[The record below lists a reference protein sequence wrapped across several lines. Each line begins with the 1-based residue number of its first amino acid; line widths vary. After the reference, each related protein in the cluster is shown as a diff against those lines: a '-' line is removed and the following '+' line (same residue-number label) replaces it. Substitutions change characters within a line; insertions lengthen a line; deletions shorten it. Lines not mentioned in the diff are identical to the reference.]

1 MSKRLLLEG
10 TDLEALIVRVHGEI
24 GPTAKVVKA
33 ERVRTGG
40 VAGFFAKERFELT
53 VEVPDEVAYVPGP
66 LVTPGSR
73 GPAGSAGGGSAGG
86 GSVGTVPGSAARWS
100 GGDDAARRAEVDAG
114 TAEVQPVGIDAL
126 LAAADAADRHGAPR
140 GESAD
145 DEIAPVST
153 EQDTFASILD
163 SVRQLASETRQA
175 DEAAAAAAASAS
187 AGPATGLGAA
197 AAASGGTAA
206 AGAAAFGAAATG
218 GPVSAAPTPPVAPPL
233 GQTSARRSNPWA
245 RKTAPSG
252 PTPVVLDK
260 EVRPAEFVVVRT
272 TGASIPELLQVGVPR
287 RLLSE
292 LPAGQGTY
300 PLSQVLSRVPRAPAV
315 VREPASVVVVA
326 GQGEQ
331 VVEAARLIARRIG
344 VPDSGIALAGR
355 LDPQTGYGPWVITG
369 MSARRLRAATVESEA
384 PLVVA
389 LGVGADASDWTIA
402 SSLVASFDPD
412 QVWAVVEAD
421 RSLADARRWMTA
433 VGQHRPFDALAA
445 RNVSSTSQPAAIL
458 ELGVPVGLLD
468 GFAASA
474 LVWAALLDEH
484 LDDPTWD

>member
-73 GPAGSAGGGSAGG
+73 GPVGSTGG

-126 LAAADAADRHGAPR
+126 LAAADAADRHGGAR
-140 GESAD
+140 GDSPD
-145 DEIAPVST
+145 DEVAPVST

-175 DEAAAAAAASAS
+175 DEAAAAAVSSAP
-187 AGPATGLGAA
+187 AGPAAGLGAA

-218 GPVSAAPTPPVAPPL
+218 GPVPAGPATPL

-245 RKTAPSG
+245 RKTTPSA

-484 LDDPTWD
+484 LDDPAWD

>member
-73 GPAGSAGGGSAGG
+73 GPVGTPGA
-86 GSVGTVPGSAARWS
+86 GSVGTVPGSAARWG

-140 GESAD
+140 AD
-145 DEIAPVST
+145 GAEGTADGVAPVST

-175 DEAAAAAAASAS
+175 DEAAAAAAASTAQRA
-187 AGPATGLGAA
+187 AGAGAGGGLGAA
-197 AAASGGTAA
+197 AAASGSTAA
-206 AGAAAFGAAATG
+206 AGAAAFGT
-218 GPVSAAPTPPVAPPL
+218 AAPASPAGPLAPGPL

-245 RKTAPSG
+245 RKSAPSG
-252 PTPVVLDK
+252 PTPVVLEK

-484 LDDPTWD
+484 LDDPAWD

>member
-10 TDLEALIVRVHGEI
+10 PDLEALIVRVHGEI
-24 GPTAKVVKA
+24 GPKAKVVKA

-53 VEVPDEVAYVPGP
+53 VEVPDELAYVPAP

-73 GPAGSAGGGSAGG
+73 GAVGGAGGIGG
-86 GSVGTVPGSAARWS
+86 LGTVPGATGDASAPSA
-100 GGDDAARRAEVDAG
+100 DDTGITD
-114 TAEVQPVGIDAL
+114 VQPVGIDAL

-140 GESAD
+140 TAD
-145 DEIAPVST
+145 PDAEPLAPVST

-175 DEAAAAAAASAS
+175 DEAAAAAQTGQGQQAAQP
-187 AGPATGLGAA
+187 GPVTQSAA
-197 AAASGGTAA
+197 AT
-206 AGAAAFGAAATG
+206 AAAFG
-218 GPVSAAPTPPVAPPL
+218 VAPGTAAPL

-245 RKTAPSG
+245 RKTVPSG

-287 RLLSE
+287 RLLAE

-331 VVEAARLIARRIG
+331 VVEAARLVARRIG

-445 RNVSSTSQPAAIL
+445 RNVSATTQPAAVL

-468 GFAASA
+468 GFPATA

-484 LDDPTWD
+484 LDDPAWD

>member
-73 GPAGSAGGGSAGG
+73 GPVGSAGG

-175 DEAAAAAAASAS
+175 DEAAAAAASAS

-218 GPVSAAPTPPVAPPL
+218 GPVPAGPTPPL

-245 RKTAPSG
+245 RKTTPSA

-484 LDDPTWD
+484 LDDPAWD

>member
-10 TDLEALIVRVHGEI
+10 TDLEALIVRVHAEI

-73 GPAGSAGGGSAGG
+73 GPVGAPGAGATGG
-86 GSVGTVPGSAARWS
+86 GSVGTVPGSAARWG

-140 GESAD
+140 AD
-145 DEIAPVST
+145 DPEDEVAPVST

-175 DEAAAAAAASAS
+175 DEAAAAATAAER
-187 AGPATGLGAA
+187 GTGAGAA
-197 AAASGGTAA
+197 AAAAGTTAA
-206 AGAAAFGAAATG
+206 AGAAAFGAAAPTS
-218 GPVSAAPTPPVAPPL
+218 PASPLAAAPL

-245 RKTAPSG
+245 RKPAPAG

-300 PLSQVLSRVPRAPAV
+300 PLSQVLARVPRAPAV

-331 VVEAARLIARRIG
+331 VVAAARLIARRIG

-355 LDPQTGYGPWVITG
+355 LDPQSGYGPWVITG

-402 SSLVASFDPD
+402 ASLVGSFDPD

-433 VGQHRPFDALAA
+433 VGQHRDFDAIAA

-484 LDDPTWD
+484 LDDVAWD

>member
-24 GPTAKVVKA
+24 GPKAKVVKA

-53 VEVPDEVAYVPGP
+53 VEVPDELAYVPA

-73 GPAGSAGGGSAGG
+73 GPVGGLGG
-86 GSVGTVPGSAARWS
+86 LGTVPGATGDASAPS
-100 GGDDAARRAEVDAG
+100 GDDAALRAAVDAG
-114 TAEVQPVGIDAL
+114 TADVQPVGIDAL

-140 GESAD
+140 AAEPD
-145 DEIAPVST
+145 DEPLAPVST

-175 DEAAAAAAASAS
+175 DEAAAAAQTAQA
-187 AGPATGLGAA
+187 GLGAQA
-197 AAASGGTAA
+197 AQPGPAVQTAA
-206 AGAAAFGAAATG
+206 ATAAAFGVAPGAAA
-218 GPVSAAPTPPVAPPL
+218 PL

-287 RLLSE
+287 RLLAE

-331 VVEAARLIARRIG
+331 VVEAARLVARRVG

-389 LGVGADASDWTIA
+389 LGVGADASDWAIA

-445 RNVSSTSQPAAIL
+445 RNVSATSQPAAVL

-468 GFAASA
+468 GFPATA

-484 LDDPTWD
+484 LDDPAWD

>member
-73 GPAGSAGGGSAGG
+73 GNLGSTGPAAPSVAAGLGAS
-86 GSVGTVPGSAARWS
+86 
-100 GGDDAARRAEVDAG
+100 GDDAARRAAVDEG
-114 TAEVQPVGIDAL
+114 TADVQPVGIDAL
-126 LAAADAADRHGAPR
+126 LAAADAADRHGSTRETAP
-140 GESAD
+140 GD
-145 DEIAPVST
+145 DSVAPVST
-153 EQDTFASILD
+153 EQDSFASILD

-175 DEAAAAAAASAS
+175 DEAAAAAAAAAPPAQPGL
-187 AGPATGLGAA
+187 AGSFLGTVPAA
-197 AAASGGTAA
+197 AA
-206 AGAAAFGAAATG
+206 
-218 GPVSAAPTPPVAPPL
+218 PL

-245 RKTAPSG
+245 RKSSPSG
-252 PTPVVLDK
+252 PSPVVLDK

-272 TGASIPELLQVGVPR
+272 TGASIPELLGVGVPKK
-287 RLLSE
+287 LLAE

-300 PLSQVLSRVPRAPAV
+300 PLSQVLARVPRAPAV

-331 VVEAARLIARRIG
+331 VVEAARLVARRVG

-355 LDPQTGYGPWVITG
+355 LDPQSGYGPWVITG

-433 VGQHRPFDALAA
+433 VAQHRPFDALAA
-445 RNVSSTSQPAAIL
+445 RNVSATSQPAAIL

-468 GFAASA
+468 GFPASA

-484 LDDPTWD
+484 LDDPAWD

>member
-73 GPAGSAGGGSAGG
+73 GSLGSAGPAASSVVAGLG
-86 GSVGTVPGSAARWS
+86 AS
-100 GGDDAARRAEVDAG
+100 GDDAARRAAVDEG
-114 TAEVQPVGIDAL
+114 TADVQPVGIDAL
-126 LAAADAADRHGAPR
+126 LAAADAADRHGSTRETAP
-140 GESAD
+140 GD
-145 DEIAPVST
+145 DSVAPVST
-153 EQDTFASILD
+153 EQDSFASILD

-175 DEAAAAAAASAS
+175 DEAAAAAAASAPPAQPGL
-187 AGPATGLGAA
+187 AGSFLGTVPAA
-197 AAASGGTAA
+197 AAP
-206 AGAAAFGAAATG
+206 FGQT
-218 GPVSAAPTPPVAPPL
+218 SAPL

-245 RKTAPSG
+245 RKSATSG
-252 PTPVVLDK
+252 PSPVVLDK

-272 TGASIPELLQVGVPR
+272 TGASIPELLGVGVPKK
-287 RLLSE
+287 LLAE

-300 PLSQVLSRVPRAPAV
+300 PLSQVLARVPRAPAV

-331 VVEAARLIARRIG
+331 VVEAARIVARRVG

-433 VGQHRPFDALAA
+433 VAQHRPFDALAA
-445 RNVSSTSQPAAIL
+445 RNVSATSQPAAIL

-468 GFAASA
+468 GFPASA

-484 LDDPTWD
+484 LDDPAWD

>member
-53 VEVPDEVAYVPGP
+53 VEVPDEAAYVPGP

-73 GPAGSAGGGSAGG
+73 GSLGSAGPAAPSVAAGLG
-86 GSVGTVPGSAARWS
+86 AS
-100 GGDDAARRAEVDAG
+100 GDDAARRAAVDEG
-114 TAEVQPVGIDAL
+114 TADVQPVGIDAL
-126 LAAADAADRHGAPR
+126 LAAADAADRHGSAREVAP
-140 GESAD
+140 GD
-145 DEIAPVST
+145 DSVAPVST
-153 EQDTFASILD
+153 EQDSFASILD

-175 DEAAAAAAASAS
+175 DEAAAAAAAAAPPAQPGL
-187 AGPATGLGAA
+187 AGSVLGTVPAA
-197 AAASGGTAA
+197 AAP
-206 AGAAAFGAAATG
+206 F
-218 GPVSAAPTPPVAPPL
+218 

-245 RKTAPSG
+245 RKSAPSG
-252 PTPVVLDK
+252 PSPVVLDK

-272 TGASIPELLQVGVPR
+272 TGASIPELLGVGVPKK
-287 RLLSE
+287 LLAE

-331 VVEAARLIARRIG
+331 VVEAARLVARRVG

-433 VGQHRPFDALAA
+433 VAQHRPFDALAA
-445 RNVSSTSQPAAIL
+445 RNVSATSQPAAVL

-468 GFAASA
+468 GFPASA

-484 LDDPTWD
+484 LDDPAWD

>member
-10 TDLEALIVRVHGEI
+10 TDLEALIVRVHAEI

-73 GPAGSAGGGSAGG
+73 GPVGAPGTGATGG
-86 GSVGTVPGSAARWS
+86 GSVGTVPGSAARWG

-126 LAAADAADRHGAPR
+126 LAAADAADRHGAPQTD
-140 GESAD
+140 GPDGAAD
-145 DEIAPVST
+145 EVAPVST

-175 DEAAAAAAASAS
+175 DEAAAAAA
-187 AGPATGLGAA
+187 
-197 AAASGGTAA
+197 SGGTAA
-206 AGAAAFGAAATG
+206 AGAAAFGSAATG
-218 GPVSAAPTPPVAPPL
+218 GPVPPTPTSPLAAPPL

-245 RKTAPSG
+245 RKTTPSG
-252 PTPVVLDK
+252 PTPVVLEK

-300 PLSQVLSRVPRAPAV
+300 PLSQVLSRVPKAPAV
-315 VREPASVVVVA
+315 VRDPASVVVVA

-445 RNVSSTSQPAAIL
+445 RNVSSTSQPAAVL

-484 LDDPTWD
+484 LDDPAWD